1 MKNPVTNEELTRF
14 DALYH
19 RLIKTNLSSEV
30 EYPKELK
37 SLTTTDISVLST
49 AASDPRIMIRE
60 IAERLQ
66 IPNSTLTSSINRL
79 EKAGL
84 AGRAISRR
92 DRRSFTLELTDKG
105 RTVQQMHL
113 DFEKKFFDLILSRL
127 PSSRER
133 TDLMNLIETILND
146 GRRIEGGGESYDEH
160 L

>member
-1 MKNPVTNEELTRF
+1 MKSPVTNDELTRF

-19 RLIKTNLSSEV
+19 QLIKADFDSEV

-37 SLTTTDISVLST
+37 SLTTTDISVLSV
-49 AASDPRIMIRE
+49 AASDPQIMIRE
-60 IAERLQ
+60 IAECLR

-92 DRRSFTLELTDKG
+92 DRRSFTLELTDNG
-105 RTVQQMHL
+105 RKVQQMHL
-113 DFEKKFFDLILSRL
+113 DFEKEFFGLILSRL

-146 GRRIEGGGESYDEH
+146 GRRAEGEGESYDER

>member
-1 MKNPVTNEELTRF
+1 MENPVTNDELTRF

-19 RLIKTNLSSEV
+19 QLIKADFGSEV

-49 AASDPRIMIRE
+49 AASDPQIMIRE
-60 IAERLQ
+60 IAGRLKM
-66 IPNSTLTSSINRL
+66 PNSTLTSSINRL

-92 DRRSFTLELTDKG
+92 DRRSFTLELTNEG
-105 RTVQQMHL
+105 RKVQQMHL
-113 DFEKKFFDLILSRL
+113 DFEKEFFGLILSRL

-133 TDLMNLIETILND
+133 NDLMNLIETILNNS
-146 GRRIEGGGESYDEH
+146 RPMEGGKESYDEH